1 LYLDCV
7 LLRPDDDCVAAET
20 CRLKLTYNFLIIYIY
35 SCVLDG
41 NKYTATNVAQRDGS
55 HKNNI
60 FSGMP
65 VLRCDYE
72 LSYKFH
78 LLSLLLQV
86 ECDEQVYEH
95 NVLIGNLT
103 LKQSC

>member
-1 LYLDCV
+1 

-55 HKNNI
+55 HKKI
-60 FSGMP
+60 YF
-65 VLRCDYE
+65 
-72 LSYKFH
+72 
-78 LLSLLLQV
+78 Q
-86 ECDEQVYEH
+86 
-95 NVLIGNLT
+95 
-103 LKQSC
+103 